1 MQKLEA
7 CIPGLWR
14 RWWRRSV
21 ELRGFDEGESLGKG
35 LGGKEERWWSRL
47 CL

>member
-14 RWWRRSV
+14 RRRRSV
-21 ELRGFDEGESLGKG
+21 ELGGFDEGESLGKR
-35 LGGKEERWWSRL
+35 LRGKEERWWSRFGL
-47 CL
+47 